1 MKYSVNLESPF
12 AFSPHWYVAG
22 AALII
27 LAIVLFLLS
36 PRILDR
42 IANRNLAS
50 LRRSALSKTRSRSL
64 KKIGE
69 IETAYRKGEIDKR
82 AVCQQMSIEVRG
94 FVQTV
99 TGWPTETM
107 VYLELTRLN
116 RPELAE
122 LVRQYYEPEFA
133 YYSDAD
139 ARSAIAKGKEL
150 IIKWA

>member
-1 MKYSVNLESPF
+1 
-12 AFSPHWYVAG
+12 
-22 AALII
+22 
-27 LAIVLFLLS
+27 
-36 PRILDR
+36 
-42 IANRNLAS
+42 
-50 LRRSALSKTRSRSL
+50 
-64 KKIGE
+64 
-69 IETAYRKGEIDKR
+69 
-82 AVCQQMSIEVRG
+82 MSIEVRG